1 MKTIKKLNSLT
12 DQEMLNTNGG
22 SADDI
27 YEGIGY
33 WIGKVGKQYK
43 KATDNY
49 NKNRNKYCGNLS
61 RKDC

>member
-43 KATDNY
+43 KSN
-49 NKNRNKYCGNLS
+49 
-61 RKDC
+61 

>member
-1 MKTIKKLNSLT
+1 MKTTKNYNLLT
-12 DQEMLNTNGG
+12 TQEMLNTNGG

-27 YEGIGY
+27 YNGIGY
-33 WIGKVGKQYK
+33 WIGKAGKQYK
-43 KATDNY
+43 RASDNY

>member
-1 MKTIKKLNSLT
+1 
-12 DQEMLNTNGG
+12 MLNTNGG